1 MSENWIKIEDICV
14 NAIFVFASKIAK
26 KKEKI
31 DNKITTN
38 KRNLWN
44 NLYNKIRRSV
54 RMALAVE

>member
-31 DNKITTN
+31 DNEIKTGIT
-38 KRNLWN
+38 LWN